1 MVTIDTLIGVP
12 GSYFREYSGIDSIV
26 CKVVLN
32 NKLYFLFLVYNVSLQ
47 DTTQQNWRPR
57 PSAHGEW
64 VASLSS
70 LKFIFS
76 FGQSRKPAGRQP
88 ELTPATINS
97 PSHSYLI
104 MTKHCNSLPDNSTA
118 ARCTN
123 ASRHWPSHRGTQ
135 LCHNHTHSYSPG
147 STHRTLTGY
156 TI

>member
-1 MVTIDTLIGVP
+1 MVTIDTLIGVR

-104 MTKHCNSLPDNSTA
+104 MTKHCNSLHSSSVYQCLRALTFSPWDSA
-118 ARCTN
+118 L
-123 ASRHWPSHRGTQ
+123 SQSHSFIQSGI
-135 LCHNHTHSYSPG
+135 HT
-147 STHRTLTGY
+147 
-156 TI
+156 